1 MILLVQSDTIDCG
14 GEFGVGYE
22 MGELSRASD
31 HRIRVKT
38 PTRVR
43 TADGE
48 RAVTVVALSAR
59 SALMLAS
66 EPLGEIG
73 RTIDLLL
80 PGIGGA
86 ELEITAGIERVER
99 VREGAAVAVQFM
111 IGDTAQR
118 RALTDLLALLLAGDG
133 GGTRRHPRV
142 IYDVRVRIGS
152 EAEKLGRLEEISL
165 SGASIRVGM
174 SLAKDDPVIL
184 RVPLMREGASVRVVG
199 RVIEQRPAAES
210 GFHTGVAFDD
220 LDERTR
226 TELGRLLADIM
237 CR

>member
-1 MILLVQSDTIDCG
+1 MFHGGDGESDVTG
-14 GEFGVGYE
+14 
-22 MGELSRASD
+22 AAD
-31 HRIRVKT
+31 HRIRVTT

-48 RAVTVVALSAR
+48 RPVTVVALSAR
-59 SALMLAS
+59 SALMLADA
-66 EPLGEIG
+66 PLGAIG

-80 PGIGGA
+80 PGLDGA
-86 ELEITAGIERVER
+86 ELEITAGIERIEQ

-111 IGDTAQR
+111 IADPPLR

-152 EAEKLGRLEEISL
+152 EAEQIGLLEEISL
-165 SGASIRVGM
+165 SGASLRVGKP
-174 SLAKDDPVIL
+174 LEKDEPLIL
-184 RVPLMREGASVRVVG
+184 RVPLIRSGLPVRIVG
-199 RVIEQRPAAES
+199 RVVAQRPAAD
-210 GFHTGVAFDD
+210 GGYHTGVAFDD

-226 TELGRLLADIM
+226 GELGTLLADLM

>member
-1 MILLVQSDTIDCG
+1 VADLN
-14 GEFGVGYE
+14 
-22 MGELSRASD
+22 RAGD
-31 HRIRVKT
+31 HRIRVTT

-48 RAVTVVALSAR
+48 RAVTVVALSSR
-59 SALMLAS
+59 SALMLAQ

-73 RTIDLLL
+73 RTIDLVL

-86 ELEITAGIERVER
+86 ELEITAGIERIER

-111 IGDTAQR
+111 IGDALLR

-165 SGASIRVGM
+165 SGASIRVGKR
-174 SLAKDDPVIL
+174 LAKDEPLIL
-184 RVPLMREGASVRVVG
+184 RIPLISGEGSSVRVVG
-199 RVIEQRPAAES
+199 RVIDQRPAAD
-210 GFHTGVAFDD
+210 GGHHTGVAFDD

-226 TELGRLLADIM
+226 AELGRLLADIM
-237 CR
+237 CK